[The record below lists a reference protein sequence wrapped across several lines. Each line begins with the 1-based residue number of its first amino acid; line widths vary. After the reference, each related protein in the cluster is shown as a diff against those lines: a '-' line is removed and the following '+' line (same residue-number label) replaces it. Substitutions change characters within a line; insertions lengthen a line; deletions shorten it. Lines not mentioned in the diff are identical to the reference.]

1 VNMRSFI
8 RSVAQRYGYDIVK
21 YTLQS
26 AESTR
31 TTKLF
36 HDHGI
41 SLVFDIGANAGQYAH
56 ELRTMGY
63 RGRIVSCEP
72 LTSAFAV
79 IQEASK
85 HDPLWTCVQTAV
97 GNAPGAAMIN
107 VAGNSQSSSLLPMR
121 SEHTEA
127 SPGSAYRAT
136 EQVKVTTV
144 DHLFDQFVKS
154 SDVVFVKIDTQGYE
168 RFVLEGARRS
178 IGSIEGLELEMSFVP
193 LYEGGWLFTDL
204 LHFAENEGF
213 VLTSLRPM
221 FYHPVSGRVLQ
232 ADGTFFRPPST
243 GTATS

>member
-1 VNMRSFI
+1 MRAFI
-8 RSVAQRYGYDIVK
+8 RSIAQRYGYDIVK

-31 TTKLF
+31 MAKLF

-41 SLVFDIGANAGQYAH
+41 SLVLDIGANAGQYAH

-72 LTSAFAV
+72 LTSAFTV
-79 IQEASK
+79 IREASK

-97 GNAPGAAMIN
+97 GNAAGSAMIN
-107 VAGNSQSSSLLPMR
+107 IAGNSQSSSLLPMR
-121 SEHTEA
+121 PEHVEA
-127 SPGSAYRAT
+127 SPNSAYRAT
-136 EQVKVTTV
+136 EQVNVTTV
-144 DHLFDQFVKS
+144 DLLFDQFVKP

-204 LHFAENEGF
+204 LRFAESEGY

-232 ADGTFFRPPST
+232 ADGTFFRSPST
-243 GTATS
+243 GTVTS